1 MKALY
6 GFDKPYDFHKVLP
19 FLAGLFLLL
28 TILVAAGA
36 RFAATGYLNWGAL
49 RDAYSLYLVVLSL
62 A

>member
-28 TILVAAGA
+28 AILVAAGA

-49 RDAYSLYLVVLSL
+49 
-62 A
+62 